1 MQGSMSGKCWL
12 PIVCLAIFPSCA
24 KHKLTPLGAG
34 APPTPAVTAPV
45 AARPAAPES
54 IKTAQPAKQS
64 TQAKAGPDGRA
75 EVNRLLQEP
84 PRMSF
89 SPDGHIVRKDVPK
102 IDKITVLVET
112 NGTLR
117 PDSQAIIQIALK
129 KLADEFLFLCPDRM
143 RAGSPEDCRF
153 TTKEG
158 LNDFF
163 RDKLIALG
171 VESSQAAAVTTMVH
185 TELTSTD
192 KNAFDIR
199 AVPANNTSSVE
210 QLWHVVPRNPGDHK
224 LELRVTPTARI
235 LSAGEVQGE
244 PVLLVRSVA
253 IIGVDTF
260 FNDYG
265 PVLIGCLAA
274 LGLFVWIAW
283 TLWRNARPS
292 AFSSR

>member
-12 PIVCLAIFPSCA
+12 PIVCLAILASCA

-34 APPTPAVTAPV
+34 AQPTPAVTAP
-45 AARPAAPES
+45 AAAPETNR
-54 IKTAQPAKQS
+54 TAQPAKQL
-64 TQAKAGPDGRA
+64 TQAKAGPAGRA

-89 SPDGHIVRKDVPK
+89 SPDAHIVRKDIPK
-102 IDKITVLVET
+102 IEKITVLVET
-112 NGTLR
+112 GAGTLR
-117 PDSQAIIQIALK
+117 PDAQATIQIALK
-129 KLADEFLFLCPDRM
+129 ELADEFLFLCPDRM
-143 RAGSPEDCRF
+143 RAGTPEDCRF

-171 VESSQAAAVTTMVH
+171 VESSQAAAVTTLLH
-185 TELTSTD
+185 TNLTSPD

-224 LELRVTPTARI
+224 LELRVTPAARI
-235 LSAGEVQGE
+235 VSAGDVQGE

-253 IIGVDTF
+253 IVAVDTF

-265 PVLIGCLAA
+265 TVLIGCLAA
-274 LGLFVWIAW
+274 LGLFAWIAW

-292 AFSSR
+292 ALSSR